1 MTGMMRRSPRRRFV
15 SHGPCPVKKIAIDSR
30 DNVRNESA
38 RNLTCIMR
46 ILICRLALEISKIK
60 VAHQIAQKYIR
71 ISNGSWTGWFR
82 NLRLYSPSAI
92 WIHNPVRSRIIN
104 SHGITA
110 RHLRDRENYL
120 RNPASGRNNQGYHS
134 EKPLSLHHYPCMHSC
149 RGTYV
154 MKRAMRYIKVLR
166 RR

>member
-1 MTGMMRRSPRRRFV
+1 
-15 SHGPCPVKKIAIDSR
+15 
-30 DNVRNESA
+30 
-38 RNLTCIMR
+38 MR
-46 ILICRLALEISKIK
+46 ILICRLSLEISKIK

-110 RHLRDRENYL
+110 HHLRDRENCL

-134 EKPLSLHHYPCMHSC
+134 EKPLSLHRYPCMLSC

-154 MKRAMRYIKVLR
+154 MKRAKRYIKVLR
-166 RR
+166 RRGGSSGRGRSATRGVMIAFFPGYRHHYQKITGPFDEK